1 MFVTKSIGALIVVIN
16 ARQTSNVLNNASSY
30 IPTDNG
36 GKRISILI
44 VAYNAVKTLAQ
55 LFRRIPSD
63 VGENKVIIPSK

>member
-16 ARQTSNVLNNASSY
+16 ARKTSNVSSY
-30 IPTDNG
+30 IPTDNN